1 MELGGLM
8 GAAENL
14 SVHTRCTTDEDR
26 HDLSHHGDYF
36 HDDIVVHQPGAEPVV
51 GIEAYRAFMEAAYA
65 GLPDF
70 HVVLDDQFATDDRVV
85 CRWRISG
92 THTADSFGFPATGN
106 FVEFAGVSVWEFE
119 NGKARR
125 GWIYADLPSMMAQ
138 PGTPAYAGA
147 VSPEEI
153 VRAELSAWGRL
164 DVEGIMSYFA
174 EDTVWE
180 FPGGLFAGCDE
191 IREAVKGYLA
201 RTERCDLEVANLSVA
216 DNVVLTE
223 RVDHLLFDGKP
234 IDARVM
240 GTFEVRGDKI
250 TAWRDYFD
258 ASAYQAHSS

>member
-1 MELGGLM
+1 V
-8 GAAENL
+8 GAAEIL
-14 SVHTRCTTDEDR
+14 SVHTRCTDDEDR
-26 HDLSHHGDYF
+26 QDLSHHGDYF
-36 HDDIVVHQPGAEPVV
+36 HDDIVVYQPGAEPVV
-51 GIEAYRAFMEAAYA
+51 GIEAYRAFMGATYA

-92 THTADSFGFPATGN
+92 THSADSFGFPATGN

-125 GWIYADLPSMMAQ
+125 GWIYADIPSIMAQ
-138 PGTPAYAGA
+138 LGTRASGER

-153 VRAELSAWGRL
+153 VRAELSAWDRL
-164 DVEGIMSYFA
+164 DVEDIMSHFA
-174 EDTVWE
+174 DDAVWE
-180 FPGGLFAGCDE
+180 FPGGLFAGHQE

-201 RTERCDLEVANLSVA
+201 RTERCDLEVVNLAIA

-223 RVDHLLFDGKP
+223 RVDHFLYDGKR

-240 GTFEVRGDKI
+240 GTFEVTGDKI

-258 ASAYQAHSS
+258 TSADQAHAS